1 MTRCPKL
8 PFNLVLL
15 TLCVSVASC
24 SDESPN
30 APGGDPVSAVEAT
43 FGEAIDLEHLPD
55 YANHPVPRYVRKNT
69 GGGKPVTDAGATL
82 GRVLFYDK
90 ALSVDNTLSCASCH
104 HQEVAFSD
112 TAKVSVGVAGET
124 PRHSMRLVNV
134 QYAEEVRLF
143 WDERAADLEDQ
154 TTQPIQDHLEMGF
167 SGTDGNP
174 DMTDLLAKLAAIGY
188 YQELFTFV
196 FGDPEVTEERL
207 QNALSQFIRSIRSF
221 DTKYDEGRIQ
231 APDDSAPFANFTEQ
245 ENLGKDLFM
254 VPPRLDAYNRR
265 LSGGLGCVGCHR
277 PPEFDIDP
285 EALNNG
291 VIRTAAG
298 IGIDLTV
305 TRAPTLRNVVK
316 ADGTPNGGLMHTG
329 DLDLD
334 TVLDHYNLVPEDGN
348 TNLDPRLNPQG
359 VTMRL
364 QLTVEEREAVKAFLR
379 TLAGSAI
386 YTDPKWSDPFPA
398 P

>member
-1 MTRCPKL
+1 MNRTSKTL
-8 PFNLVLL
+8 IFL
-15 TLCVSVASC
+15 TLCVAAASC
-24 SDESPN
+24 SDESDPN
-30 APGGDPVSAVEAT
+30 APGDGPISAVEAA
-43 FGEAIDLEHLPD
+43 FGNAIDLDNLPD
-55 YANHPVPRYVRKNT
+55 YAIQSVPRYVRKNNA
-69 GGGKPVTDAGATL
+69 GSKPVTDAGATL

-90 ALSVDNTLSCASCH
+90 ALSVDNTVSCASCH
-104 HQEVAFSD
+104 RQEVAFSD

-143 WDERAADLEDQ
+143 WDERAVDLEDQ
-154 TTQPIQDHLEMGF
+154 TTQPIRDHLEMGF

-174 DMTDLLAKLAAIGY
+174 DMADLLAKLADIGY
-188 YQELFTFV
+188 YQELFAFV
-196 FGDPEVTEERL
+196 YGDPEVTEERL

-221 DTKYDEGRIQ
+221 DTKYDEGRLQ
-231 APDDSAPFANFTEQ
+231 APDDRSPFANFTEQ
-245 ENLGKDLFM
+245 ENQGKDLFM
-254 VPPRLDAYNRR
+254 VPPQLDEYNRR
-265 LSGGLGCVGCHR
+265 LNGGLGCVGCHR

-285 EALNNG
+285 EAMNNG

-298 IGIDLTV
+298 VGIDLNV
-305 TRAPTLRNVVK
+305 TRAPTLRNVVR
-316 ADGTPNGGLMHTG
+316 ADGTANGGLMHTG
-329 DLDLD
+329 DFDLD

-364 QLTVEEREAVKAFLR
+364 QMTVEEREAVKAFLR
-379 TLAGSAI
+379 TLAGTEI
-386 YTDPKWSDPFPA
+386 YTDPKWSDPFPS

>member
-1 MTRCPKL
+1 L
-8 PFNLVLL
+8 I
-15 TLCVSVASC
+15 LCVGVASC
-24 SDESPN
+24 SDEPTPN
-30 APGGDPVSAVEAT
+30 APEGDQVSAVEAA
-43 FGEAIDLEHLPD
+43 FGDAIDLENLPD
-55 YANHPVPRYVRKNT
+55 YANHPVPRYVRKNN
-69 GGGKPVTDAGATL
+69 GGRRPVTDAGATL

-90 ALSVDNTLSCASCH
+90 ALSVDNTVSCASCH
-104 HQEVAFSD
+104 RQELAFGD
-112 TAKVSVGVAGET
+112 DDKASVGVAGVT
-124 PRHSMRLVNV
+124 LRHSMRLVNV

-143 WDERAADLEDQ
+143 WDERAIDLEDQ

-167 SGTDGNP
+167 SGTDGDP
-174 DMTDLLAKLAAIGY
+174 GLADLLAKLAAIDY
-188 YQELFTFV
+188 YGELFPLV

-221 DTKYDEGRIQ
+221 DSKFDEGRLQ
-231 APDDSAPFANFTEQ
+231 APDHISPFANYTDQ
-245 ENLGKDLFM
+245 ENPGKQLFM
-254 VPPRLDAYNRR
+254 IPPQLDANNAH

-285 EALNNG
+285 ETQNNG
-291 VIRTAAG
+291 VIRTVTG
-298 IGIDLTV
+298 TGIDLTV
-305 TRAPTLRNVVK
+305 TRAPTLRNVVR

-329 DLDLD
+329 DFDLD
-334 TVLDHYNLVPEDGN
+334 AVLDHYNLVPEDGN

-364 QLTVEEREAVKAFLR
+364 QLTTDEREAVKAFLR

-386 YTDPKWSDPFPA
+386 YTDPKWSDPFPS